1 LLVSSLALTAD
12 EIMKLLSRESV
23 AVLATTRAD
32 GTPHAVP
39 MWTTILGETI
49 YIGTGERSA
58 KARHLR
64 DRPNCCLV
72 VGLGPFGPSALLEG
86 TAMEIDDEH
95 VREQVYA
102 AVAVRYYGSS
112 AHPSYRNLARRR
124 TEDGD
129 GVIFRLDI
137 DRVTSWDYAKMSES
151 DSILP

>member
-1 LLVSSLALTAD
+1 MTSLALTPN
-12 EIMKLLSRESV
+12 EIMKLVSRETV

-39 MWTTILGETI
+39 IWTTILGDTI

-64 DRPNCCLV
+64 ARPRYCLV

-86 TAMEIDDEH
+86 TAAEIHDETT
-95 VREQVYA
+95 REQVYG

-112 AHPSYRNLARRR
+112 AHPSYRNIARRR
-124 TEDGD
+124 TEDGG
-129 GVIFRLDI
+129 GVIFRLDV
-137 DRVTSWDYAKMSES
+137 DRVTSWDYAKMPASE
-151 DSILP
+151 SILP